1 MAMEVR
7 VLGLF
12 VVFVMMWLLRKH
24 GIDFPCSLMVKD
36 VAACCLPFA
45 TMITLIFR
53 LFLYYNNTVLANM

>member
-24 GIDFPCSLMVKD
+24 GIDFHCSLMVKD